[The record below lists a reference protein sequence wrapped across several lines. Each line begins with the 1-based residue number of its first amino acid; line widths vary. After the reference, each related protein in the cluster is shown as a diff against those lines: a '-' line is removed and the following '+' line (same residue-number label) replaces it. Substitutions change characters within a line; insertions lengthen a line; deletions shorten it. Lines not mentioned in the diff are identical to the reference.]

1 MNKIIFSFIFI
12 FVSML
17 FFTELFA
24 ISNDSNLVIEND
36 SDCIVSEYIIKD
48 TVTDSTYLKNMF
60 TTVYGNVYQLEFG
73 IVYNGKVKVYIADID
88 SNVICKIIDSEFDKG
103 KYLFELI
110 PLLFNSDKFHTNFYR
125 IKFYFYPFD
134 KKDYLIKKD
143 TAFILIKSSNDENQK

>member
-1 MNKIIFSFIFI
+1 
-12 FVSML
+12 ML